1 MTDGMTDEPT
11 VPGPQEHVEVDPDAE
26 RARAAR
32 VAAAA
37 FSAVVVAACCL
48 YLVWIVQPGL
58 VLADTTPTGGDMG
71 AHVWGPAYL
80 RDHLLPNLRLTGWTT
95 DWYAGFPAYTFY
107 MVVPSLLIV
116 ALDVGFIPV
125 DSFFG
130 FIASVALV
138 AAAGYLA
145 WMVRHWSSR
154 LQQALVWL
162 AATVL
167 PILCID
173 VPYNV
178 AFKLVAVVG
187 IVLFPAAVWYLLKG
201 LSLRQPGP
209 ELGAVASVMFLMDK
223 SLFHIY
229 GGNIASTMAGE
240 FAFMLSITLAIFALG
255 CFARGMA
262 TGRYRVRSAVL
273 MASAMLCHV
282 IPGMFFL
289 VVGVLYLALLRPR
302 LATLKWA
309 LPVGISGGL
318 MSLVWYLPFLMRS
331 DYLNDMGW
339 EKLGVELQPQS
350 WARSKLIGALRSVG
364 GTVSDTLS
372 CDLTTTAVN
381 WSQMRRNL
389 LPFAPHEINNVT
401 LDDPNM
407 WNGRIVFVLAIIGV
421 VLSLVMVVR
430 AGIWLTLVAATA
442 GIGFVL
448 MPQDRF
454 WNARV
459 LPFYYLAI
467 FLLAAVGITLLLRAL
482 MLVIH
487 GRWADPSLALSAS
500 VTGLVMVV
508 LLFALGMTLRTN
520 PGGKTGLPTA
530 DGKATYEWLGF
541 RTTYQ
546 GPVRDW
552 AKWNFEGLERKPGS
566 TIGTDPDDPTRT
578 IRTLDTTKSAEYF
591 AMIDMMRGVGEE
603 RGCGRAFWEYD
614 GGLNDYGTPMAPML
628 LPYFTDHCIGSMEG
642 LYFEA
647 SSTTPFHFLV
657 QSELSQKPSRP
668 ERFDCHLDFDT
679 SPYSEFDLDAGIR
692 HLQML
697 GVKYFMTFTDESYQ
711 AASGDERLT
720 EVGASG
726 PWHAFEVADVELVTP
741 LENEP
746 VVWTD
751 VDDDIYSWA
760 RPAVDWFNDES
771 KWDVLRASDGPAEW
785 QRAAAGE
792 RVRPTPTDGEDVEVS
807 NVRTSQD
814 GISFEVDRTGVP
826 VLIRTSYFPNWRAEG
841 ADGVWRVTPNF
852 MVVTPTAERVT
863 LTYGRTSL
871 EMFSSLLSI
880 VGVLMV
886 LGFLLRPPNLL
897 ADRGRE
903 FHGDREPSADPEPGE
918 PAGSA
923 EPESGEPAEPGPGA
937 PEPEPA
943 DPAPADPAPG
953 DPEPDPDEPTTGGS
967 VPGGADT

>member
-1 MTDGMTDEPT
+1 MTDEPNE
-11 VPGPQEHVEVDPDAE
+11 PGSQEPHAVEPDEHAPAEPDERAAAEPDEAAE
-26 RARAAR
+26 RARAAK
-32 VAAAA
+32 VASAT
-37 FSAVVVAACCL
+37 FSAVVLAACCV
-48 YLVWIVQPGL
+48 YLAWVVQPGL
-58 VLADTTPTGGDMG
+58 VLTDTTPTGGDMG

-107 MVVPSLLIV
+107 MVVPSLMIV

-125 DSFFG
+125 DTFFG
-130 FIASVALV
+130 LV
-138 AAAGYLA
+138 AALAVLAGAGYLA
-145 WMVRHWSSR
+145 WMVRQWASR

-173 VPYNV
+173 ISYNV
-178 AFKLVAVVG
+178 AFKLVVVVG
-187 IVLFPAAVWYLLKG
+187 IVLFPVAVWYLLSG

-240 FAFMLSITLAIFALG
+240 FAFMLSITLAFFALG

-302 LATLKWA
+302 PATLRWA

-318 MSLVWYLPFLMRS
+318 MSLFWYLPFLMRS

-339 EKLGVELQPQS
+339 EKLGVEIQPQS
-350 WARSKLIGALRSVG
+350 WARLKLSQALRSVG

-381 WSQMRRNL
+381 WSQMKRSL
-389 LPFAPHEINNVT
+389 LPFAPHHINNLT

-407 WNGRIVFVLAIIGV
+407 WNGRIVFVLAVIGV
-421 VLSLVMVVR
+421 VLSLVMAVR
-430 AGIWLTLVAATA
+430 AGIWLGLVGATA
-442 GIGFVL
+442 GIAFVV

-467 FLLAAVGITLLLRAL
+467 FLLAAIGLSLLLRAL
-482 MLVIH
+482 MLVVK
-487 GRWADPSLALSAS
+487 GRWVDPPLAVSATA
-500 VTGLVMVV
+500 TGVVMVV

-520 PGGKTGLPTA
+520 PGGRMGPATA
-530 DGKATYEWLGF
+530 DGKATYEWLWF
-541 RTTYQ
+541 STTYQ

-566 TIGTDPDDPTRT
+566 TISTDPADPTRT
-578 IRTLDTTKSAEYF
+578 VRTLDATKSAEYF
-591 AMIDMMRGVGEE
+591 GMIDMMRDVGEE

-614 GGLNDYGTPMAPML
+614 ESLNNYGTPMAPML

-668 ERFDCHLDFDT
+668 ERFDCHLGFDR
-679 SPYSEFDLDAGIR
+679 SPYSEFDLDTGIA

-697 GVKYFMTFTDESYQ
+697 GVKYYMTFTDASYQ
-711 AASGDERLT
+711 AAIGDERLT
-720 EVGASG
+720 EVGESG
-726 PWHAFEVADVELVTP
+726 PWHVFEVADVELVSP
-741 LENEP
+741 LEYEP

-751 VDDDIYSWA
+751 VDHDIYSWA
-760 RPAVDWFNDES
+760 RPAVDWFNDDSE
-771 KWDVLRASDGPAEW
+771 WDVLRASDGPSSW
-785 QRAAAGE
+785 QRIAAGDE
-792 RVRPTPTDGEDVEVS
+792 VRRTPTRARGVEVS

-814 GISFEVDRTGVP
+814 SISFEVNRTGVP
-826 VLIRTSYFPNWRAEG
+826 VLVRTSYFPNWSAEG
-841 ADGVWRVTPNF
+841 AGDVVRVTPNF
-852 MVVTPTAERVT
+852 MVVTPTSEKVT
-863 LTYGRTSL
+863 LSYGRTPL

-903 FHGDREPSADPEPGE
+903 FHGDREPPSDP
-918 PAGSA
+918 
-923 EPESGEPAEPGPGA
+923 
-937 PEPEPA
+937 PEPELDAVGTTPG
-943 DPAPADPAPG
+943 DDVEVDVDVDDPVPEEPAPDLDHPG
-953 DPEPDPDEPTTGGS
+953 PDRT
-967 VPGGADT
+967 DT